1 MDTPSLPADEPKP
14 PPSPTG
20 MGGKTGTFVALSRF
34 TIANDMAAAVRDA
47 FLGRPHLVD
56 SAPGFIAMQV
66 MSPLDNPQEIWLVT
80 HWLDEESY
88 RDWHRGHSYHDAH
101 AGIPKGLKLVPKS
114 AEIRFF
120 QMFAS

>member
-1 MDTPSLPADEPKP
+1 MDTPSPPAGEPKP
-14 PPSPTG
+14 PPSHAGESGTI
-20 MGGKTGTFVALSRF
+20 GTFVALSRF
-34 TIANDMAAAVRDA
+34 TIANDMAGAVREA
-47 FLGRPHLVD
+47 FLNRPHLVD
-56 SAPGFIAMQV
+56 NAPGFVALQV

-80 HWLDEESY
+80 HWREEANY
-88 RDWHRGHSYHDAH
+88 RDWHRGHSYHLAH